1 MTAALDPQPQA
12 PKIETDD
19 PVVAIQ
25 KVLEASSEPL
35 TPSKIRAALPAKHKS
50 ANLEEILPRQVAAG
64 VLTQFPKYRS
74 QQDRY
79 WDRPM
84 PVHVAALL
92 RETLETP
99 YNLAE
104 LRRKLPVYAQPLFEN
119 ILQEE
124 LAKGLLHRHP
134 KTGRGGERYGARPAD
149 PKDYLKTELIEVF
162 RRLEGLGF
170 KLDQLRP
177 AALELLHEEEWSTLP
192 PVTEK
197 PKAAKPEAAEEPST
211 EAP

>member
-1 MTAALDPQPQA
+1 MTAALDQHSQA

-35 TPSKIRAALPAKHKS
+35 TPSKLRAALPAKHKS
-50 ANLEEILPRQVAAG
+50 ANLEDILQRQVAAQ
-64 VLTQFPKYRS
+64 VLYQFPKYRS

-99 YNLAE
+99 FNLAE

-119 ILQEE
+119 ILQEQ
-124 LAKGLLHRHP
+124 LAKGQLHRHP
-134 KTGRGGERYGARPAD
+134 KTGRGGERFGAKPAD
-149 PKDYLKTELIEVF
+149 PKDYLKTELIEAF

-192 PVTEK
+192 PPAEK
-197 PKAAKPEAAEEPST
+197 AKAKPETASEPSA
-211 EAP
+211 ESE